1 MEKINFPQV
10 ISHSDLINPLD
21 PGRSRASIGK
31 LLDELEKEYDKR
43 L

>member
-21 PGRSRASIGK
+21 PGRNHVNIAK
-31 LLDELEKEYDKR
+31 WLDDLEKEYHTR